1 MFKNLIPLIVLV
13 VVVNAKVIPLS
24 KPLPSS
30 DPSLAEPKENNRH
43 FEGEGEELVQEADN
57 EVAEE
62 EVVPPQESMP
72 STRTGDQKVQEPQ
85 MEGDDQ
91 LIRGNEMAPPNV
103 KHYDPEIENGLVGDE
118 AEKDMENGRG
128 YEGESYRENDLEND
142 QKFGQQKLGEEELEN
157 RQEPENFGQE
167 KGLKGDQRD
176 AAEVGRSEG
185 QGGRLEGQKYE
196 QEYGQEEGHGE
207 GQGGRG
213 DFRKDQYDQEMVGKN
228 EEAAEATPAEEVN
241 GAEQPKFP
249 LHPSDSVMS
258 EEDKFDHIYPF
269 LKLASKE
276 AADEFHTLLRD
287 QQLTKK
293 DLDEKR
299 KEWAQEQPEDV
310 KVKNIVG
317 SMTIAKV
324 SIIIDKI
331 L

>member
-1 MFKNLIPLIVLV
+1 
-13 VVVNAKVIPLS
+13 
-24 KPLPSS
+24 
-30 DPSLAEPKENNRH
+30 
-43 FEGEGEELVQEADN
+43 
-57 EVAEE
+57 
-62 EVVPPQESMP
+62 
-72 STRTGDQKVQEPQ
+72 

-128 YEGESYRENDLEND
+128 YEGESYRENDLENE

-157 RQEPENFGQE
+157 RQEPENFGQV
-167 KGLKGDQRD
+167 KGQKGDRSD
-176 AAEVGRSEG
+176 AADVGRSEG

-207 GQGGRG
+207 GQGEGRQ
-213 DFRKDQYDQEMVGKN
+213 QYDQEMVGKN
-228 EEAAEATPAEEVN
+228 EETEAAPAEEAN
-241 GAEQPKFP
+241 GAEQSKFP

-317 SMTIAKV
+317 SMTIANISKVENKV
-324 SIIIDKI
+324 S
-331 L
+331 